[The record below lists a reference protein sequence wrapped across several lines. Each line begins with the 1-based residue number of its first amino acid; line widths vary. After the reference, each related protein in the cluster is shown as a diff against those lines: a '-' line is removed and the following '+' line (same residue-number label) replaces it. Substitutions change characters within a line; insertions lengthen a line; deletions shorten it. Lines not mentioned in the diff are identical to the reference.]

1 MQILVTL
8 ANTQL
13 GSSALLHAKNW
24 PQLVALFPQQDLALD
39 VIKRVFV
46 VSFANNLED
55 LSAQK
60 IFNITLFSLISSFQ
74 HRSKVAVFYQ
84 ALNEILSTAPVG
96 VSLYSNFTNLTD
108 FLTMSQILSSSPSWL
123 EPLANAIVQSCL
135 NSYKGNS
142 TKDRQA
148 IVLLTATLLHQY
160 PSQFWSLFFKRQS
173 NDEQSPESKPSSY
186 LFTKLFLV
194 DIKASVPSLQEILN
208 SNEYPATSTRIAN
221 SYDIISAFIGFLVQ
235 TLDPSP
241 PSSPNANQALD
252 PIPFPPSSLLQLRAD
267 ISETLSLTIEHLRD
281 RFDSST
287 AGAAGLH
294 PSARS
299 RTEDAT
305 NKPLPI
311 AWDSSSTTIAQDPLT
326 LSQLRTLAI
335 WLREDDND
343 ALRKEAAGIMDLL
356 LNLYETENNQL
367 DFKSPV
373 LIALEGIITV
383 PEGVDTFLATE
394 GWAILNKDI
403 QRIIANPSNKNISL
417 GTDIIRVLLAIVES
431 DVAGPAKEE
440 WMNIITVSSRQ
451 SFSADDDTEYLLDFR
466 IALAQLS
473 VELLSRAP
481 KGVRRRYLGAA
492 KHILAFSRGALKTA
506 VEGNTREG
514 LEEVVYGLEELGIA
528 EVKR

>member
-1 MQILVTL
+1 M
-8 ANTQL
+8 
-13 GSSALLHAKNW
+13 HAKNW

-46 VSFANNLED
+46 VSFANDLED
-55 LSAQK
+55 VSAQK

-74 HRSKVAVFYQ
+74 HHSKVAVFYQ
-84 ALNEILSTAPVG
+84 ALNEVLSTAPVG
-96 VSLYSNFTNLTD
+96 VSLYSNFTKLTG
-108 FLTMSQILSSSPSWL
+108 FLTTSQILSSPPSWL

-148 IVLLTATLLHQY
+148 TVLLTATLLHLY

-173 NDEQSPESKPSSY
+173 NYEKSPESRPSSY
-186 LFTKLFLV
+186 LFTKLLLV
-194 DIKASVPSLQEILN
+194 DIKASIPSLQEILN
-208 SNEYPATSTRIAN
+208 SNEYPATSARIAS

-235 TLDPSP
+235 MLDQEDPSP
-241 PSSPNANQALD
+241 PSSPNANQAVD
-252 PIPFPPSSLLQLRAD
+252 PIPFPPSLLLKLRAD

-343 ALRKEAAGIMDLL
+343 VLRKEAAGIMDLL
-356 LNLYETENNQL
+356 LNLYETENDKL
-367 DFKSPV
+367 YFKSPV

-383 PEGVDTFLATE
+383 PEGVDVFLATE
-394 GWAILNKDI
+394 GWAILDKDI

-417 GTDIIRVLLAIVES
+417 GTDIIRVLLAIIES
-431 DVAGPAKEE
+431 DVAGPTKEE
-440 WMNIITVSSRQ
+440 WMNIITVLSCQSLSS
-451 SFSADDDTEYLLDFR
+451 DDDTEYLLDFR

-481 KGVRRRYLGAA
+481 RGIRRRYVGAA
-492 KHILAFSRGALKTA
+492 NHILAFSRAALKTA
-506 VEGNTREG
+506 VGGDTWEG
-514 LEEVVYGLEELGIA
+514 LEEVVHGLEGLGIA
-528 EVKR
+528 EVK